1 MLAQFACGSHSAG
14 VGSRYD
20 RRLRWWLPAAAI
32 VTAFVIAASASGLV
46 SPIARAADRDCSDFD
61 NQAAAQ
67 GYFIDRGG
75 PGSDPDRLDG
85 DGDGVAC
92 DSLPCPCSSARGDG
106 GTERRRGRTIRAR
119 VVSVTDGDTIKV
131 RYRRRQRDVRIIGID
146 TPETRRPGV
155 AIECGGPQASA
166 KMKRLAPAG
175 ARVTLRTDPTQDTI
189 DRYGRLLAYVG
200 RAGRDLGRA
209 QIAAGWAK
217 TYVYAGNPFRRTAA
231 YRRSE
236 REARRLGR
244 GVHGLCGGD
253 FHSEQAGD

>member
-1 MLAQFACGSHSAG
+1 MAVALA
-14 VGSRYD
+14 
-20 RRLRWWLPAAAI
+20 LPFGI
-32 VTAFVIAASASGLV
+32 GAS
-46 SPIARAADRDCSDFD
+46 PTARAADRDCSDFD

-67 GYFIDRGG
+67 HYFIDRGG

-106 GTERRRGRTIRAR
+106 GQPQPERARTIRAR

-131 RYRRRQRDVRIIGID
+131 RYRRRRRNVRVIGID
-146 TPETRRPGV
+146 TPETKRPGV
-155 AIECGGPQASA
+155 GIECGGPQASA
-166 KMKRLAPAG
+166 KMQRLAPRG
-175 ARVTLRTDPTQDTI
+175 ARIMLRTDPTQGTI

-209 QIAAGWAK
+209 QIAAGWAT
-217 TYVYAGNPFRRTAA
+217 TYVYANNPFRRTAD

-236 REARRLGR
+236 RRARRLGR

-253 FHSEQAGD
+253 FHSEQAGGSSG

>member
-1 MLAQFACGSHSAG
+1 ME
-14 VGSRYD
+14 SRYERSL
-20 RRLRWWLPAAAI
+20 RRQLLAAAI
-32 VTAFVIAASASGLV
+32 VTAAVIAMPAGALA
-46 SPIARAADRDCSDFD
+46 SPIAQAADRDCADFS

-67 GYFIDRGG
+67 DYFIERGG

-92 DSLPCPCSSARGDG
+92 DSLPCPCSGSGGDG
-106 GTERRRGRTIRAR
+106 AEPKRARTIRAR
-119 VVSVTDGDTIKV
+119 VVSVTDGDTLKV
-131 RYRRRQRDVRIIGID
+131 RYGKRRRDVRVIGID
-146 TPETRRPGV
+146 TPETKRPGV

-166 KMKRLAPAG
+166 KMERLAPKG
-175 ARVTLRTDPTQDTI
+175 AKVTLRTDPTQDTI

-217 TYVYAGNPFRRTAA
+217 TYVYAGNRFRRTAA

-236 REARRLGR
+236 KKARRLGR

-253 FHSEQAGD
+253 FHSDQPGD